1 MKYYGALNYKQLK
14 ECACVAYERQ
24 WIMAMK
30 KIAKDIR
37 QLREELE
44 RNMIEIIHG
53 YHAESRLYSL

>member
-1 MKYYGALNYKQLK
+1 MT
-14 ECACVAYERQ
+14 
-24 WIMAMK
+24 